1 MKSSKISKLD
11 PPKQL
16 YGSCNQKF
24 EGQFFGSY
32 SPILLKMGSNKKL
45 PSKITPPLKALQKE
59 TIRQEQKLNDYL
71 SGAPT
76 PNQTGEIKRIHD
88 VIIINYTGRL
98 KSNLESEIT

>member
-1 MKSSKISKLD
+1 MGEKFRGNDLVPFFFENGNKLKI
-11 PPKQL
+11 
-16 YGSCNQKF
+16 
-24 EGQFFGSY
+24 
-32 SPILLKMGSNKKL
+32 

-88 VIIINYTGRL
+88 VMIINYTGRL